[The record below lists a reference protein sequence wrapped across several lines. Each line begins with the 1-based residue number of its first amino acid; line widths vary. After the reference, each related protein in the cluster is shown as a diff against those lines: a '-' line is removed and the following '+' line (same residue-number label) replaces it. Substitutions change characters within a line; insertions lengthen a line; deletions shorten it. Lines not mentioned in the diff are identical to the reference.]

1 MKKKVIKSTLDT
13 KFSDFR
19 EKLRKY
25 CRKILTTEPARR
37 KAARVIG
44 YKYSYIRAVLDQRE
58 QGGFELWFSL
68 TYYCASIET
77 NDFNDKVE
85 AFFDQDQPFQSFQEL
100 SASEIIFKNLSEI
113 PIVTEDTKYR
123 LVTNLQYML
132 SDLNKEVQRKI
143 RR

>member
-1 MKKKVIKSTLDT
+1 MAINTVIFERYWT
-13 KFSDFR
+13 KES
-19 EKLRKY
+19 K
-25 CRKILTTEPARR
+25 
-37 KAARVIG
+37 
-44 YKYSYIRAVLDQRE
+44 
-58 QGGFELWFSL
+58 GGFELWFSL